1 MGISHVDIIKDMYRA
16 GLDDDLGLCS
26 VPLAISWWHV
36 TVIQKGII
44 NPAHN
49 FSCHIRGL
57 GILLKES

>member
-1 MGISHVDIIKDMYRA
+1 MYRA
-16 GLDDDLGLCS
+16 GLDDDLGLGS

-49 FSCHIRGL
+49 FSCHIQGL